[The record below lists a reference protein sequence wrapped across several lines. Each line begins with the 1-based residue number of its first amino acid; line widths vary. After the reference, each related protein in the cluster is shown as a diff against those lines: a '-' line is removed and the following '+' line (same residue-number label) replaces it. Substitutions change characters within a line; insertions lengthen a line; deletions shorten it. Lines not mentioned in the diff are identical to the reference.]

1 VQIAI
6 GSDHAGFELK
16 KTIIEHLTQA
26 GHHLTDLGPEVKES
40 VDYPDYAEKVAKS
53 VSTDVSD
60 FGILVCGSGMG
71 MSIAANKVVGVRA
84 ALCGNVYVSEMAR
97 AHNNANVLCLGERIT
112 GVGLALTIVDAFVST
127 KFEGGRHSRRVDKI
141 AEIENQ

>member
-1 VQIAI
+1 MQIAI
-6 GSDHAGFELK
+6 ASDHAGFELK

-26 GHHLTDLGPEVKES
+26 GHQLTDLGPEVKES

-53 VSTDVSD
+53 VATDVSD

-71 MSIAANKVVGVRA
+71 MSIAANKVQGVRA
-84 ALCGNVYVSEMAR
+84 ALCGNAYVSEMAR

>member
-26 GHHLTDLGPEVKES
+26 GHQLTDLGPEVKES

-53 VSTDVSD
+53 VAADVSD

-71 MSIAANKVVGVRA
+71 MSIAANKVAGVRA
-84 ALCGNVYVSEMAR
+84 ALCGNAYVSEMAR

-112 GVGLALTIVDAFVST
+112 GVGLALTIVDVFVST

>member
-6 GSDHAGFELK
+6 ASDHAGLELRK
-16 KTIIEHLTQA
+16 VIAEHLAQA
-26 GHHLTDLGPEVKES
+26 GHTVTDHGPDSGDS
-40 VDYPDYAEKVAKS
+40 VDYPDYAEKVARA
-53 VSTDVSD
+53 VVGDASD
-60 FGILVCGSGMG
+60 LGVLVCGSGIG
-71 MSIAANKVVGVRA
+71 MSIAANKVQGVRA
-84 ALCGNVYVSEMAR
+84 ALCANAYLGEMAR

-141 AEIENQ
+141 AELET